1 MPKVLLV
8 GNPNC
13 GKTTLFNLLTS
24 SNQRIGNWSGVT
36 VEKLEGSC
44 KIADSEFSIIDL
56 PGVYSLSTDKHS
68 AQDSRITAQ
77 EVATTDADIIINVI
91 DACHLERHLYLT
103 TQLLELGKPIIVVLN
118 MMDIAKSRQII
129 IDEQL
134 LSKKLSCP
142 VVAMQASKK
151 VGLQDLKQQMSVP
164 SCATSNFKLTYSE
177 DLAELISSTVKK
189 VLQDN
194 CTDARLAYYKV
205 CRELE
210 ITESLATQTK
220 LQDIDIAMADT
231 RYTAI
236 HQIVKQVQKN
246 STRLRETL
254 TAKIDKVVLNRF
266 FALPIFVGV
275 MYLMFLLSINI
286 GGAFQ
291 GFFDVATETIFIK
304 GSGYW
309 LSKWHAPG
317 WLTAILASGIGRG
330 INTTANFIP
339 VIALMYFLLS
349 LLETSGYMARA
360 AFVIDRVM
368 RFLGLPGKSF
378 VPMIVGFGCNV
389 PGIMAARTLE
399 SERDRI
405 LTVMMSPFM
414 SCSAR
419 LAIYVVFVSAFF
431 PSGGQNIVFS
441 LYLIGILMAVL
452 TGFLLKKTLL
462 FGTTSPLIIELPAY
476 HLPTFKSLLKETF
489 TRLRFFIVRA
499 GRLIIPICVL
509 LSIADACVLNVAGQD
524 ISIIAYLGQKL
535 VPVFSPMGI
544 SRDNWPAVVGLLTGT
559 LAKEV
564 VVGTL
569 NSLYSQMAHLNQ
581 INFLQDFNFI
591 QDMQAAVKLLYN
603 NLRGLGAALTNPIA
617 ASVNNVNLS
626 STAFGVMSKSF
637 QSKISAYAYLLF
649 ILLYIPCVSTMSAI
663 KQEANRKYMWL
674 GIFWSLFLAYVAA
687 TLFYQTANWFVSLS
701 QADKMLY
708 SAVPST
714 LVAILILRRLFKVW
728 RRKHALPIT

>member
-44 KIADSEFSIIDL
+44 KIADNDFTVIDL

-77 EVATTDADIIINVI
+77 EVATNDADIIINVV

-118 MMDIAKSRQII
+118 MSDIAKSRQII
-129 IDEQL
+129 IDQEL
-134 LSKKLSCP
+134 LAEKLNCP

-151 VGLQDLKQQMSVP
+151 IGIQELKQQISAP
-164 SCATSNFKLTYSE
+164 KCAISNFKLAYSQ
-177 DLAELISSTVKK
+177 DLAALIASTVQNI
-189 VLQDN
+189 LQDSRIG
-194 CTDARLAYYKV
+194 ARLVYYKV

-210 ITESLATQTK
+210 TTENLATQTK
-220 LQDIDIAMADT
+220 LRDIDILMADT

-236 HQIVKQVQKN
+236 HAIVKQVQKN

-254 TAKIDKVVLNRF
+254 TAKIDKVVLNRML
-266 FALPIFVGV
+266 ALPIFVGV

-286 GGAFQ
+286 GSVFQ
-291 GFFDVATETIFIK
+291 GFFDVATEAIFIK
-304 GSGYW
+304 GVGYW
-309 LSKWHAPG
+309 LSKWQAPG
-317 WLTAILASGIGRG
+317 WLTAILASGVGRG

-462 FGTTSPLIIELPAY
+462 VGTTSPLIIELPAY
-476 HLPTFKSLLKETF
+476 HIPNLQSLLKETY

-499 GRLIIPICVL
+499 GRLIIPICIL
-509 LSIADACVLNVAGQD
+509 LSITDALVLNVAGKD
-524 ISIIAYLGQKL
+524 ISVIAYFGQKL

-544 SRDNWPAVVGLLTGT
+544 SQDNWPAVVGLLTGT

-581 INFLQDFNFI
+581 INFLNDFNFM

-603 NLRGLGAALTNPIA
+603 NLLGLGAALTNPIA
-617 ASVNNVNLS
+617 ASANNVDLS
-626 STAFGVMSKSF
+626 STAFGVMSRSF

-663 KQEANRKYMWL
+663 KQEASRKYMWL
-674 GIFWSLFLAYVAA
+674 GIFWSLFLAYMAA
-687 TLFYQTANWFVSLS
+687 TLFYQIASWFASLS
-701 QADKMLY
+701 QDDKLMY
-708 SAVPST
+708 SAALSM
-714 LVAILILRRLFKVW
+714 LIAILIIIRLFKVW
-728 RRKHALPIT
+728 RTKRALPIT